1 MWYTITTLL
10 ILNIVKEVAMK
21 KFIASIFVLAI
32 SLFVFGC
39 SSNSEKSRPPLPQKP
54 ITHII
59 IGLHSQEEFFE
70 FIKNAD
76 SKNYKILDVFKNDFK
91 KKFPPNHAMY
101 GITFCNSQDFERYE
115 KERIELEEQWKKEQF
130 ELKKEQLKQEPNKN

>member
-1 MWYTITTLL
+1 
-10 ILNIVKEVAMK
+10 MK
-21 KFIASIFVLAI
+21 KFITSIVVLVI

-39 SSNSEKSRPPLPQKP
+39 SSNSEESRPPVPQKP

-76 SKNYKILDVFKNDFK
+76 SKNYKILDVFKNDFFR
-91 KKFPPNHAMY
+91 KKFPPNNAMY
-101 GITFCNSQDFERYE
+101 GIRFCDSQDFERYE
-115 KERIELEEQWKKEQF
+115 KERLELKEQWEKKKRE
-130 ELKKEQLKQEPNKN
+130 QEPNKN